1 MGIGINRGLR
11 SQDLVAFLGDQDNFP
26 LHFST
31 RIMRRLIF
39 CWQCRQSRAQVETAA
54 ETQRERHGKRPRWR
68 LFLVLVLVLV
78 RARQWPRA
86 ALTTRASG
94 HIKLKFQLEIA
105 QLLLPVHPWPNCSH
119 APQQIASAWAWAWVW
134 AADEARTAVARWKW
148 MLRCPWCDAMRCAA
162 MSIGSTWDGTWAK
175 ISLLTPSI
183 WCAGATL
190 PKRQCA
196 PIPIVMPVP
205 ARGLQMRCLMP
216 GATIRADYACP
227 VWHFVDFCA
236 DILWILSVL
245 WQELFIIPFP

>member
-1 MGIGINRGLR
+1 MAKLQPRPSANCLSLGLGLDLRLGLSRRRGTHG
-11 SQDLVAFLGDQDNFP
+11 SCEMKVDATMPV
-26 LHFST
+26 
-31 RIMRRLIF
+31 MR
-39 CWQCRQSRAQVETAA
+39 
-54 ETQRERHGKRPRWR
+54 
-68 LFLVLVLVLV
+68 
-78 RARQWPRA
+78 
-86 ALTTRASG
+86 
-94 HIKLKFQLEIA
+94 
-105 QLLLPVHPWPNCSH
+105 
-119 APQQIASAWAWAWVW
+119 
-134 AADEARTAVARWKW
+134 
-148 MLRCPWCDAMRCAA
+148 CDAMRCAA

-205 ARGLQMRCLMP
+205 ARGLQMRCDAWCLMP

>member
-11 SQDLVAFLGDQDNFP
+11 AQDLVAFLGDQDNFP

-39 CWQCRQSRAQVETAA
+39 CWQCRQSRAQVESAA

-119 APQQIASAWAWAWVW
+119 APQQIASAWAWAWTCAWVW

-148 MLRCPWCDAMRCAA
+148 MLRCPWCDAMCCHVNWQHLRRNLSQDQPADTFNLVRRRDTAEAPMCPNPHCDA
-162 MSIGSTWDGTWAK
+162 G
-175 ISLLTPSI
+175 PSSRL
-183 WCAGATL
+183 ADA
-190 PKRQCA
+190 
-196 PIPIVMPVP
+196 
-205 ARGLQMRCLMP
+205 MRCLVP
-216 GATIRADYACP
+216 DARCY
-227 VWHFVDFCA
+227 H
-236 DILWILSVL
+236 
-245 WQELFIIPFP
+245 

>member
-1 MGIGINRGLR
+1 
-11 SQDLVAFLGDQDNFP
+11 
-26 LHFST
+26 
-31 RIMRRLIF
+31 MRRLIF
-39 CWQCRQSRAQVETAA
+39 CWQSRQSKRPKMRLGL
-54 ETQRERHGKRPRWR
+54 TQAKGKRLRWR
-68 LFLVLVLVLV
+68 QFLVLVLVLV

-119 APQQIASAWAWAWVW
+119 APQQIASAWAWAWAWVW

-205 ARGLQMRCLMP
+205 ARGLQMRS
-216 GATIRADYACP
+216 GARCY
-227 VWHFVDFCA
+227 H
-236 DILWILSVL
+236 
-245 WQELFIIPFP
+245 